1 MYNNNCDPILEG
13 LQFSLSPSNRLQF
26 WIVWF
31 SHLERRKKK
40 KKCFF
45 AAGNIKMFNSCCT
58 AFRPPSSFV
67 ASRILFET
75 LCFYSSSFASIFLN
89 LHPPTPFSCCLG
101 CRHVSFIL
109 SVVFSFQ
116 RLLAETFIYDVQKL
130 FKYCTKKKKEKKKKK
145 TCWNSYR
152 KGFWWR
158 NDSIEKMR
166 VIKKALTCQND
177 NARRT
182 PMYLDSFI
190 DIILKENFFV
200 FTISVK

>member
-1 MYNNNCDPILEG
+1 MTSNDPISRETHIEHPSSVCTC
-13 LQFSLSPSNRLQF
+13 LQCNKKFCFFCTTTIVIRFWKVYNFLYPLQIGF
-26 WIVWF
+26 NFELYGFLIWRD
-31 SHLERRKKK
+31 EKKK

-130 FKYCTKKKKEKKKKK
+130 FKYCTKKKKQKNKK
-145 TCWNSYR
+145 TC
-152 KGFWWR
+152 
-158 NDSIEKMR
+158 
-166 VIKKALTCQND
+166 
-177 NARRT
+177 
-182 PMYLDSFI
+182 
-190 DIILKENFFV
+190 
-200 FTISVK
+200 